1 MIRGLVS
8 ILFQGFGF
16 VVGWF
21 LRRHQEGLVKPIRK
35 YTRRPDDRFVQVTID
50 PDVIEWLKGFDLPK
64 ATGEYL
70 VCVRPTPE
78 VILPAGALSQIDDVS
93 EVADLANQ
101 LARLES
107 KVDFLLEY
115 LAQEEA
121 GKLRANL
128 EYLIDFANGF
138 SHTLIMMYLH
148 QVESQSF
155 ATVLE
160 EIELQCAQVMAALEG
175 RNSSTITCILKAIEN
190 PRRPKSEAVLNELQ
204 KLVEISR
211 RWQLGIRARGIAAY
225 LRIAIPRSNRP
236 FVYQQI
242 QRMYADNLNL
252 YQKNRKTLLNLEKT
266 YSDQSRNSRL
276 KISSFKHAFESAE
289 FQNMTI
295 KDVVYETRHEMEM
308 CQQEITDLL
317 KRPKRVTRELDQ
329 LVKRSFTFVVEID
342 ESETIK
348 KVERLLSNAKPGDSP
363 LVQPVKQSIEAE
375 DQSKVLITS

>member
-35 YTRRPDDRFVQVTID
+35 YTRRPDDRFVQVAID
-50 PDVIEWLKGFDLPK
+50 PDIIEWLKGFELPK

-155 ATVLE
+155 ATILE

-175 RNSSTITCILKAIEN
+175 RNSSAITCILKAIEN

-204 KLVEISR
+204 KLIEISR
-211 RWQLGIRARGIAAY
+211 RWHLGIRARGIAAY
-225 LRIAIPRSNRP
+225 LRIAIPRANRP

-276 KISSFKHAFESAE
+276 KISSFKHGFETAE

-295 KDVVYETRHEMEM
+295 KDVVHETRREMEM

-329 LVKRSFTFVVEID
+329 LVKRSFAFVVEID

-348 KVERLLSNAKPGDSP
+348 KIERLLSNAKPGDASS
-363 LVQPVKQSIEAE
+363 VQPVRQSIEAD